1 MEELNNLKAAAYD
14 CLAQIECL
22 QQKLR
27 QINEQIQIKTNE
39 LNGTSA

>member
-14 CLAQIECL
+14 CLAQIEYL

-39 LNGTSA
+39 LNGTSV

>member
-14 CLAQIECL
+14 CLAQIEYL

>member
-14 CLAQIECL
+14 CFAQIEYL
-22 QQKLR
+22 KQKLR